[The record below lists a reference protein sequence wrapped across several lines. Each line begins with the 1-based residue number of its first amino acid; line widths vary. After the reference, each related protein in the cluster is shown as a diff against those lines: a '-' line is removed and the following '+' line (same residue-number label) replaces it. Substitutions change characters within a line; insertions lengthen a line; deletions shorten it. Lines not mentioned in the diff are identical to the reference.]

1 MVKKLGL
8 DVKEV
13 VAENIDNIVDQM
25 TECLDTH
32 PGVFREIVKTVVVTN
47 PGDILPHILQVAG
60 SALANPD
67 LLAVTATDYQV
78 YLTPAG
84 EVYDKS
90 VVENLKND
98 GANNKNI
105 KRENKEAKKVLSCR
119 I

>member
-1 MVKKLGL
+1 MKKLGL

-25 TECLDTH
+25 TEYLDTH
-32 PGVFREIVKTVVVTN
+32 PGVFREIVKTAVVTN
-47 PGDILPHILQVAG
+47 PGDILPHILRVAG

-90 VVENLKND
+90 FVENLKNE
-98 GANNKNI
+98 GGNNKNI
-105 KRENKEAKKVLSCR
+105 KRENKVL
-119 I
+119 IKD